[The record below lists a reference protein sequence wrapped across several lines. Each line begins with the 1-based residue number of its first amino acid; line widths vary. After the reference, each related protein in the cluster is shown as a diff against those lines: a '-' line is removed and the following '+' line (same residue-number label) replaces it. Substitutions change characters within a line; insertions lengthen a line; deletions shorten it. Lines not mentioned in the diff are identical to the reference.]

1 MTISIS
7 SWRIASFAWIAAA
20 SSPIRPCVP
29 CEPKSQD
36 EPRAT
41 PGSAAGDSSAVPA
54 IRYRRVR
61 SGVFKSRRQ
70 PCAQAQ
76 LQRLIRNPFMEF
88 SRLFA
93 HVGEAISTSGSR
105 RFPRMMYSL
114 ICAAV
119 PVDEMRISAFA
130 ADAAPDGDLGVRS
143 LGVASAALTKAGP
156 AAACHG
162 PRMPPRLDTSRVHVS
177 DTLAGHAPTHT
188 LLDRFFLM
196 QAETVPP
203 HRVQFHLVTRKRGHY
218 YVISLYRAN
227 TFDDFSPHQRNFL
240 KELSHV
246 LFPIIDSHVAAL
258 DSAPPV
264 ARVTTAAPPATQSGR
279 ERVAR
284 RFADRLRQAGVK
296 LSAREIEACTAL
308 LAGDTVSAIAV
319 RFALRESTVETYL
332 KRAAV
337 KLGFGGRHG
346 LTRWMLEETAGAA
359 TDAGRDG
366 TRSAPRDCAA
376 PCIGT

>member
-1 MTISIS
+1 
-7 SWRIASFAWIAAA
+7 
-20 SSPIRPCVP
+20 
-29 CEPKSQD
+29 
-36 EPRAT
+36 
-41 PGSAAGDSSAVPA
+41 
-54 IRYRRVR
+54 
-61 SGVFKSRRQ
+61 
-70 PCAQAQ
+70 
-76 LQRLIRNPFMEF
+76 MEF

-93 HVGEAISTSGSR
+93 HVGEAISTSGTR

-130 ADAAPDGDLGVRS
+130 ADAAPDGDLGVRN
-143 LGVASAALTKAGP
+143 LGVAGAALTKDGP
-156 AAACHG
+156 AAVCHG

-177 DTLAGHAPTHT
+177 DTLAGHAPTHA
-188 LLDRFFLM
+188 LLERFFLM

-203 HRVQFHLVTRKRGHY
+203 RRVQFHLVTRKRGHY

-227 TFDDFSPHQRNFL
+227 TFDDFSPHERSFL

-264 ARVTTAAPPATQSGR
+264 ARVTTAAPAATQSGR

-296 LSAREIEACTAL
+296 LSTREIEACTAL

-346 LTRWMLEETAGAA
+346 LTRWMLEETAGTT